1 MRMQTSVP
9 AQKVTVATAAAA
21 IVQLSVGISEV
32 YLNKPVPTAISGPI
46 TTLVVFIAGY
56 ITQPAKRD
64 QIKIQ
69 SDSHDGMQ

>member
-1 MRMQTSVP
+1 MKMQTSVP

-32 YLNKPVPTAISGPI
+32 YLNKQVPPTISGPI

-56 ITQPAKRD
+56 LTQPSQRD
-64 QIKIQ
+64 QTK
-69 SDSHDGMQ
+69 DN

>member
-21 IVQLSVGISEV
+21 LVQLSVGISKV
-32 YLNKPVPTAISGPI
+32 YFDKPVPEIISGPI

-64 QIKIQ
+64 KIK
-69 SDSHDGMQ
+69 